1 MHNKTP
7 SVAAMRDSSGD
18 ETRRSGILAPNAYF
32 GETHVHTSWFS
43 HEGTETDLIAAI
55 RSSIRS
61 C

>member
-1 MHNKTP
+1 MEL
-7 SVAAMRDSSGD
+7 ALFLRILDDD
-18 ETRRSGILAPNAYF
+18 EKISDYHKATRRSPECGQVIR
-32 GETHVHTSWFS
+32 TWFS